1 MSGKT
6 TDFMQN
12 IMSRY
17 FFFLFLAFGSIG
29 FAQKKPIIKVAADT
43 TLIKIGEQI
52 NLTVSVKVDS
62 TRSVNFPELK
72 QFGSFEIIEE
82 SPIDTFR
89 EKDLFNLIKKYGLT
103 KFDSGSYVIPS
114 FPIVVS
120 NQSYPTDSI
129 AVRVLDVE
137 VDTLKQKMYDIKD
150 IIAVHPKS
158 NFWAYFWWTL
168 GTLLVL
174 GAVAFYLW
182 LKNKAKKEAEEELPP
197 YEKAVS
203 ELQKLDNFSLHEQAD
218 YKHYYSKV
226 TDVLKIYYES
236 EVHVDV
242 MECTSDE
249 LLEKIELLVDSG
261 QIKLEKGTLIKLQE
275 TLKTSDLVKFA
286 KYSNTLEDARSD
298 RDNILQFISLTHETL
313 PEPTEEELMAGE
325 QRRVL
330 QAKRRKK
337 RRLLVAAS
345 IAGLILLGTGG
356 VMIAKYGFRASVDT
370 LFRKTSK
377 LMLDGD
383 WVYSEYGYPPVG
395 IETPEVLKQ
404 VKVPIPAGNEKAIVS
419 MTNYAYENL
428 GKDLYIVVN
437 HVNFNP
443 QLEITNDQVSELSAG
458 ELKQRFGLEDF
469 QLKSEDITIDE
480 INGTHKTGNFFK
492 DSMVYQF
499 DVYTF
504 FAKPSLRQIVVVYK
518 KNDLYYPKISK
529 RIFNSIKLLKGE

>member
-1 MSGKT
+1 MSEKT
-6 TDFMQN
+6 TEFMP
-12 IMSRY
+12 I
-17 FFFLFLAFGSIG
+17 FKTKHLLWILFLFGSIG
-29 FAQKKPIIKVAADT
+29 FAQKKPIVKVEADT
-43 TLIKIGEQI
+43 TQIKIGEQI

-72 QFGSFEIIEE
+72 QFGPFEIIEE

-114 FPIVVS
+114 FPIIIS

-129 AVRVLDVE
+129 AVTVLDVE

-150 IIAVHPKS
+150 IIAVHPIS
-158 NFWAYFWWTL
+158 NFWKYFWWTL

-174 GAVAFYLW
+174 GAIAFYFW
-182 LKNKAKKEAEEELPP
+182 LKNKAKKEAEEDLPP
-197 YEKAVS
+197 YEKAIS
-203 ELQKLDNFSLHEQAD
+203 ELQKLDNFSLHEQND

-249 LLEKIELLVDSG
+249 LLEKIELLIDSE
-261 QIKLEKGTLIKLQE
+261 QINLEKSTLNKLRE

-286 KYSNTLEDARSD
+286 KYSNTFEDARSD
-298 RDNILQFISLTHETL
+298 RDNILEFISLTHETL

-337 RRLLVAAS
+337 RRLVVAAS
-345 IAGLILLGTGG
+345 LIGLILLGTGS
-356 VMIAKYGFRASVDT
+356 VMIAKYGFRSTMDT

-395 IETPEVLKQ
+395 IETPEVLTQ

-419 MTNYAYENL
+419 MTNYAYGNL
-428 GKDLYIVVN
+428 GKDLYVVVN

-492 DSMVYQF
+492 DSVGYQF

-518 KNDLYYPKISK
+518 KDDRYYPEISK

>member
-1 MSGKT
+1 MSKKT
-6 TDFMQN
+6 TDFMP
-12 IMSRY
+12 IFMTKHLLLI
-17 FFFLFLAFGSIG
+17 LFLLGSIG
-29 FAQKKPIIKVAADT
+29 FAQKKPTIKVVADT
-43 TLIKIGEQI
+43 TQIKIGEQI

-62 TRSVNFPELK
+62 TRSVSFPELK
-72 QFGSFEIIEE
+72 AFGSFEIIEE

-114 FPIVVS
+114 FPIIVS

-129 AVRVLDVE
+129 AVTVLDVE

-158 NFWAYFWWTL
+158 NFWKYFWWTL
-168 GTLLVL
+168 CILLVL
-174 GAVAFYLW
+174 GSIAFYFW
-182 LKNKAKKEAEEELPP
+182 LKYKTKKEAEEELPP

-286 KYSNTLEDARSD
+286 KYSNTFEDARSD

-325 QRRVL
+325 QRRIL

-337 RRLLVAAS
+337 RRLMVAAA
-345 IAGLILLGTGG
+345 IIGLILLGTGST
-356 VMIAKYGFRASVDT
+356 MIAKYGLLSTIDT

-377 LMLDGD
+377 LMMDGD
-383 WVYSEYGYPPVG
+383 WVYSEYGYPPIG

-419 MTNYAYENL
+419 MTNYAYGNL
-428 GKDLYIVVN
+428 GNELYVVVN

-469 QLKSEDITIDE
+469 QLKSEDLTIDE

-492 DSMVYQF
+492 DSVAYQF

-518 KNDLYYPKISK
+518 KDDRYYPEISN